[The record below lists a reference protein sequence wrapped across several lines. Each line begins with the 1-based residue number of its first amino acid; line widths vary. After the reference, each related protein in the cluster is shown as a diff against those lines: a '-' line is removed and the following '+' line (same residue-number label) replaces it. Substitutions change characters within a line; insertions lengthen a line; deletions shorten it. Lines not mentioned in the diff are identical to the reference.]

1 MTAKFA
7 RHAATLRG
15 RRPSLPTLQC
25 LGPPPPAFHL
35 ASYPAPV
42 EARQRSWPCIAS
54 RLLLFGAPTLLTSH
68 FRLCQVLSLF
78 LLQLLKALVGFRDKL
93 PKHTLQPRFL
103 CIAENFEVRPLT
115 SHYCLK
121 LGDLHLQCPDLPG
134 NGNSRGADGWG
145 SCWRR
150 VPSCRCHS
158 VASATRVAFP
168 APWVFQPA
176 GGIGIGQLLAP
187 CSSSAM
193 AL

>member
-1 MTAKFA
+1 HLAK
-7 RHAATLRG
+7 G
-15 RRPSLPTLQC
+15 RRPSLPTHQS

-54 RLLLFGAPTLLTSH
+54 PLLLLTSH

-103 CIAENFEVRPLT
+103 CIAENFEARPLP
-115 SHYCLK
+115 SHYCLTF
-121 LGDLHLQCPDLPG
+121 GDRPLQCPDLPG
-134 NGNSRGADGWG
+134 TGNGRGADGWG

-176 GGIGIGQLLAP
+176 AGIGIGQLLSP